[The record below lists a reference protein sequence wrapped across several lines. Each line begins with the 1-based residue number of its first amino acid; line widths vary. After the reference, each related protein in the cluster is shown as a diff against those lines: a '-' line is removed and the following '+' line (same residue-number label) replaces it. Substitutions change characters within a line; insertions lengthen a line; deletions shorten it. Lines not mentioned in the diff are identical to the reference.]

1 MAGKTSVVI
10 IVLVAA
16 SAWWAYSSHVNNI
29 KNGPQGDP
37 VRAVE
42 TLMNT
47 AQTFSGMLWNPEVQA
62 GLKEDLA
69 AWQKSSEEDEAEM
82 PESLKQLGIADPR
95 ALFSDEKTGKAALAT
110 LSLFHFDAYEIG
122 RTNIRKDDTATVYV
136 SFVPYDFM
144 GMRQAMSGLGAQQN
158 AFKQNPVEA
167 QFDLKKRRHAWRIE
181 KVGGEAADLTRAF
194 RQVGR

>member
-1 MAGKTSVVI
+1 MATKTNAVI
-10 IVLVAA
+10 VVLVAA
-16 SAWWAYSSHVNNI
+16 GAWWAYSSHVSNI

-47 AQTFSGMLWNPEVQA
+47 AQAFSGLLWNPEVQA
-62 GLKEDLA
+62 GLRQDLA
-69 AWQKSSEEDEAEM
+69 AWQKASEEGEAEM

-95 ALFSDEKTGKAALAT
+95 ALFRDEKTGKAALAT
-110 LSLFHFDAYEIG
+110 LSLFHFDAYQIG
-122 RTNIRKDDTATVYV
+122 PTNIREDTATVYV

-144 GMRQAMSGLGAQQN
+144 GMRRVMSGLGAQQN
-158 AFKQNPVEA
+158 MFDQNPVDA
-167 QFDLKKRRHAWRIE
+167 RFDLKKRWHAWRIE

-194 RQVGR
+194 TKLGR